1 MRIASEWARKPS
13 KALAVVTCLV
23 LSASM
28 AGCAPQVDAEITCQ
42 SAFDALAPIEPV
54 DGLDMLI
61 SDDVAATVE
70 HCESIQ
76 QWIDQLSAHP
86 DVVALKRVD
95 RNRALYYLALSCQLL
110 ADQSRSAA
118 VCVQAESE
126 GLFLPQ

>member
-1 MRIASEWARKPS
+1 
-13 KALAVVTCLV
+13 
-23 LSASM
+23 M

-76 QWIDQLSAHP
+76 QWIDQFLSSIYHKP
-86 DVVALKRVD
+86 SMHLLIAL
-95 RNRALYYLALSCQLL
+95 
-110 ADQSRSAA
+110 
-118 VCVQAESE
+118 
-126 GLFLPQ
+126 